1 MIVPRSRLIYWTGAL
16 LPLALLAAVLPNTA
30 AICIAIG
37 IVAFLIAVSDA
48 FVSRNALSGIRF
60 QLPEIVR
67 LSKDREGELP
77 IQIDNESER
86 EKILQLAFPFP
97 EQIESAQNELRLV
110 LPQGNRYSRSAW
122 LITPR
127 RRGKIILE
135 RCYFETPSRLG
146 LWNVRSTS
154 NIHSELRIYPNL
166 IEERKKV
173 AALFLNRGE
182 FGIHSYRM
190 VGQGREFEKLREYIP
205 GDDYDQVH
213 WKATA
218 KRGKPITKIYQIER
232 TQEVYV
238 VIDDSRLSAKI
249 LRDETVLE
257 HYLRAALV
265 LGMVAQKQ
273 GDLFGLITFADKVT
287 RFLRASSGKA
297 HFHACRDALYMLEP
311 QIVTPDFEELC
322 SLIRLRLRRRALLV
336 FLTDL
341 QDPILAE
348 SFARS
353 SALISKQHLI
363 LVNMVKPAGVQQLFS
378 DSGVNSVD
386 QLYENLSGHLQWQNL
401 RELQKVLH
409 QLGATFY
416 QMNDAKMSAELVTQY
431 LNVKQR
437 QVL

>member
-1 MIVPRSRLIYWTGAL
+1 MIVPRSRLLYWTGAL
-16 LPLALLAAVLPNTA
+16 LPLSILAAALPNTTT
-30 AICIAIG
+30 ICIVIG
-37 IVAFLIAVSDA
+37 IVAFLIAISDA
-48 FVSRNALSGIRF
+48 FVSRNLLNGIHF

-77 IQIDNESER
+77 IQIENDGER
-86 EKILQLAFPFP
+86 EKVLQLAFPFP
-97 EQIESAQNELRLV
+97 PQIESEQRELRLV
-110 LPQGNRYSRSAW
+110 LPDGNRYSRSSW
-122 LITPR
+122 SITPR
-127 RRGKIILE
+127 HRGKVVLE

-146 LWNVRSTS
+146 LWNVRSRS
-154 NIHSELRIYPNL
+154 NIHSELRTYPNL

-173 AALFLNRGE
+173 AALFLNRGD
-182 FGIHSYRM
+182 FGIHSHRM

-238 VIDDSRLSAKI
+238 VIDYSRLSAKM

-265 LGMVAQKQ
+265 LGLVAQKQ

-348 SFARS
+348 SFVHS

-363 LVNMVKPAGVQQLFS
+363 LVNMVKPPAVQQLFS
-378 DSGVNSVD
+378 DSGVNAVD

-401 RELQKVLH
+401 RELRKVLH
-409 QLGATFY
+409 QQGATFY